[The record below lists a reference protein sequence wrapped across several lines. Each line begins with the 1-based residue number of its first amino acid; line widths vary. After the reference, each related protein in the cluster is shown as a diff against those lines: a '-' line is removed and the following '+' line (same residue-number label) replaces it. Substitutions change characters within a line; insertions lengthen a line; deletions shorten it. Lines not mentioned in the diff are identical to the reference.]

1 MTQVLEVEVLKRLKA
16 RCSMVDAAAAG
27 AVLLLLLLLVLLTD
41 RLLQRRRSANEVG
54 VELHLIVVR
63 TR

>member
-16 RCSMVDAAAAG
+16 RCSMVDAAAG